1 MIWHPCSLSSLA
13 DATGCCTNSVAANA
27 PVHEK
32 KMLQANMAALH
43 KQQEIVRS
51 CLTGITEGRASGART
66 ADLEERLKTAAA
78 QVENL
83 GGIVGRQQT
92 IATLWTEPTPAYA
105 RKAGEA
111 KELEAHLTLMLGV
124 S

>member
-1 MIWHPCSLSSLA
+1 LLW
-13 DATGCCTNSVAANA
+13 TNSVAANA

-32 KMLQANMAALH
+32 KMLQANMAALQ